1 MPKPVHFERSLFG
14 LTTIS
19 RWPLP
24 QNVLFVIKPMSASAI
39 LTSLSL
45 SVAEEDNIYVP
56 LWAIRVI
63 TSPHTQCLI
72 ILLSLV
78 EQGFYANYVRTPF
91 CRCKIFNCCIISNVG
106 DVTALRYW
114 LRKRIW
120 SGKLHT
126 QQEKMSIT
134 EKKSNVFFD
143 LGKGT
148 DMIYSSALI
157 LAVLMF

>member
-1 MPKPVHFERSLFG
+1 MAASTKCAF
-14 LTTIS
+14 
-19 RWPLP
+19 PLS
-24 QNVLFVIKPMSASAI
+24 KPMSASAI
-39 LTSLSL
+39 LTSLSA
-45 SVAEEDNIYVP
+45 AEEDNIYVP

-120 SGKLHT
+120 SAKLHT
-126 QQEKMSIT
+126 QSRKCQSQRKRA
-134 EKKSNVFFD
+134 NAFLD
-143 LGKGT
+143 LGKEV
-148 DMIYSSALI
+148 DMIYISGLI
-157 LAVLMF
+157 LAVLMFQMSEFYFL

>member
-114 LRKRIW
+114 KTYLLSKVI
-120 SGKLHT
+120 HT
-126 QQEKMSIT
+126 TGDNVNHREKVT
-134 EKKSNVFFD
+134 VF
-143 LGKGT
+143 LEIRKGT
-148 DMIYSSALI
+148 EIIYSSATI
-157 LAVLMF
+157 LALLMF